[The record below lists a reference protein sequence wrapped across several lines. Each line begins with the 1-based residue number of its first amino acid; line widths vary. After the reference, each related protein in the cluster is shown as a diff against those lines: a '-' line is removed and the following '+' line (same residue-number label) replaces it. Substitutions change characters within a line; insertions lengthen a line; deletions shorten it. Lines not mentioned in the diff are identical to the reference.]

1 MQVFENYKLY
11 KKKRSFFYEGGKR
24 IKKGPKKKKILFSI
38 ITVVLNNEKYL
49 EKTIKSVLNQS
60 FKNFE
65 YIIIDG
71 GSTDKTLEIIKKYE
85 NRLDYWVSTK
95 DRGIYDGFNKGMSLA
110 LGEYI
115 GIINSDDVYK
125 KNALSIISK
134 YIYKNKNIDFIFGSV
149 KKHWGVLHGY
159 RPKKIF
165 YSWGFYSSH
174 STGFFLNLSAAK
186 KVGFYNL
193 KYKYHADYDYFYR
206 LIAIHKMKGLSTK
219 KNEITGIFRRGG
231 FSSKIEY
238 KKLFKEEL
246 LIRWNNGQSKLLIF
260 VIFIYKFFKHFRKLL
275 KTK

>member
-11 KKKRSFFYEGGKR
+11 KKKGSFFYEGGKR

-125 KNALSIISK
+125 KML
-134 YIYKNKNIDFIFGSV
+134 Y
-149 KKHWGVLHGY
+149 
-159 RPKKIF
+159 
-165 YSWGFYSSH
+165 
-174 STGFFLNLSAAK
+174 
-186 KVGFYNL
+186 
-193 KYKYHADYDYFYR
+193 
-206 LIAIHKMKGLSTK
+206 
-219 KNEITGIFRRGG
+219 
-231 FSSKIEY
+231 
-238 KKLFKEEL
+238 
-246 LIRWNNGQSKLLIF
+246 Q
-260 VIFIYKFFKHFRKLL
+260 
-275 KTK
+275 